1 MTAGPSGQEL
11 QRREE
16 ERRRAR
22 AGIELVL
29 GGPLFI
35 TAAAPIVISTG
46 APAAAAGAVTTGAS
60 VGAPAVATVMTIAA
74 NVGKVKILYPRYL
87 LPVAANAAIYK
98 AAAEEVP
105 PPDRESKLTPKENN
119 FWDEYQAWAWGED
132 AIKLTESVRHYL
144 FWRDLPE

>member
-35 TAAAPIVISTG
+35 TAAVPIVISTG
-46 APAAAAGAVTTGAS
+46 APAAAGAVTTEAS
-60 VGAPAVATVMTIAA
+60 VGAPAVVTVRTIAA
-74 NVGKVKILYPRYL
+74 NVGKVRVLYPRYL

-132 AIKLTESVRHYL
+132 AINLTESVRHYL
-144 FWRDLPE
+144 FWMDLSE